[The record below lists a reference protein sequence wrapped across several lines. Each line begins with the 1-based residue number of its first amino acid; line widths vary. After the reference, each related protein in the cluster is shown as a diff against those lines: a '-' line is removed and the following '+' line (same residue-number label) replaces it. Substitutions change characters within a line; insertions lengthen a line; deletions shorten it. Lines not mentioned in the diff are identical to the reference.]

1 MQKYGDV
8 KIVNKDTFDDSVFDY
23 SKDVLLEDLGSSDYY
38 CPDCKAKFNLNY
50 QIQKLINL
58 KTVEYNK
65 KQEEMV
71 QDDKV
76 TVVCTG
82 VEGIYYPSLHL
93 SC

>member
-1 MQKYGDV
+1 MGVKCGSMQNVIRYR
-8 KIVNKDTFDDSVFDY
+8 
-23 SKDVLLEDLGSSDYY
+23 DLGSSDYY